1 MSEDEQKNESIKT
14 LAAIVTALGMIVLVP
29 LQTWTLLQTVDQGNR
44 LTKLETWV
52 GDGRQYSE
60 GDALRDFGVII
71 TELSRNAEGIEQNRL
86 SIRNLETRP

>member
-1 MSEDEQKNESIKT
+1 MSEDEQKNDSIKT

-29 LQTWTLLQTVDQGNR
+29 LQTWTLLQTVEQGNR

-52 GDGRQYSE
+52 GEGRQYSE
-60 GDALRDFGVII
+60 EDALRDFGVII

>member
-1 MSEDEQKNESIKT
+1 MSEDEQKNDSIKT

-29 LQTWTLLQTVDQGNR
+29 LQTWTLLQTVEQGNR

-52 GDGRQYSE
+52 GNDRQYTRD
-60 GDALRDFGVII
+60 DALRDFGVII

>member
-1 MSEDEQKNESIKT
+1 MSEDEQKNDSIKT

-29 LQTWTLLQTVDQGNR
+29 LQTWTLLQTVEQGNR

-60 GDALRDFGVII
+60 GDALRDFGVIVI
-71 TELSRNAEGIEQNRL
+71 ELRQNAEGIEENRL
-86 SIRNLETRP
+86 SIRTLESK

>member
-1 MSEDEQKNESIKT
+1 MSEDEQKNDSIKT

-29 LQTWTLLQTVDQGNR
+29 LQTWTLLQTVEQGNR

-60 GDALRDFGVII
+60 GDALRDFGVIVI
-71 TELSRNAEGIEQNRL
+71 ELRRNAEGIEENRL
-86 SIRNLETRP
+86 SIRTLESK

>member
-1 MSEDEQKNESIKT
+1 MSEDEQKNDSIKT

-29 LQTWTLLQTVDQGNR
+29 LQTWTLLQTVEQGNR

-52 GDGRQYSE
+52 GEGRQYSRD
-60 GDALRDFGVII
+60 DALRDFGVII